1 VPWVIDRRWWILAG
15 GLVLLVLGLGLA
27 GPATPL
33 RAILGVPGIFLVFW
47 GALGVLLSIPLA
59 VRARHVAQR
68 PPDSN

>member
-1 VPWVIDRRWWILAG
+1 MPWVIKRRWWLLAG
-15 GLVLLVLGLGLA
+15 GVVLLVLGLGLS
-27 GPATPL
+27 GPETSL

-59 VRARHVAQR
+59 LRARHVAPR